1 MTGDTGPDTLRI
13 GNCKMETEKNLY
25 RQSSETILVTL
36 DRRDKSA
43 RMISNFLS
51 PPLIA
56 LASIIITAQ
65 ASESESALLWI
76 FVYVA
81 LLVLPP
87 TLYILWLVHR
97 GEVSDFHLNIRE
109 ERTQPLLLI
118 LANTA
123 LVSLAMYLAGSP
135 RLMLIAA
142 AAAIIQLIIV
152 LVITLRWKISGHC
165 TAGAGLSVLAVA
177 LYGEILLPLLLI
189 VPVIAWSRIRLG
201 RHTFAQTIAGSA
213 LGVVTVVLILY
224 TTNTI

>member
-1 MTGDTGPDTLRI
+1 MIVDTGPDTTPI
-13 GNCKMETEKNLY
+13 GNCAMETEKNIY
-25 RQSSETILVTL
+25 RQGSESILIPL

-43 RMISNFLS
+43 RMISNICS

-56 LASIIITAQ
+56 LASIILTAQ

-81 LLVLPP
+81 MLILPP

-109 ERTQPLLLI
+109 ERTQPLLII

-135 RLMLIAA
+135 RLMLIAT
-142 AAAIIQLIIV
+142 AAAITQLLIV

-165 TAGAGLSVLAVA
+165 TAASGLSVLAVA
-177 LYGEILLPLLLI
+177 LYGESLLALLLI
-189 VPVIAWSRIRLG
+189 VPVIAWARIRLG
-201 RHTFAQTIAGSA
+201 SHTLTQTIAGSF
-213 LGVVTVVLILY
+213 LGAVTVVLILY
-224 TTNTI
+224 TTDLI